1 MRRLMNVLL
10 VAASAATLAACGGGD
25 DAPLNKG
32 QVVATVGGKD
42 ITVHELNA
50 ELMGLAL
57 PAGPQRKQVE
67 MQALQGLVSRTIL
80 ADIAREQGIEKT
92 PAYGLQKRRADEAL
106 LVKMLQNDIASKVP
120 PPTKADADKFM
131 ADNPDLFAQRKI
143 FTFDQIQFKAPADLA
158 QLKSFEPL
166 KTLEQVEQRLIE
178 DGTEYRR
185 GPAKVDTVGAN
196 PDMIRQIAKLPPG
209 EVFIIPNGGVIVA
222 SRISNAQVVPFGGE
236 EAGKYAMQ
244 LVQMKRISDATEKA
258 VGEKIKKA
266 REAVK
271 YQKGFEPPKAPGAK
285 PAAPAP
291 AAG

>member
-1 MRRLMNVLL
+1 MQRLTNVLL
-10 VAASAATLAACGGGD
+10 IAASALALTACGGGD
-25 DAPLNKG
+25 DSAPLAKG

-57 PAGPQRKQVE
+57 PAGDQRKQVE
-67 MQALQGLVSRTIL
+67 KQALQGLVGRTIL
-80 ADIAREQGIEKT
+80 AEIAREQGLEKT
-92 PAYGLQKRRADEAL
+92 PAYALQKRRADEAL
-106 LVKMLQNDIASKVP
+106 LVKMLQSDIASKVP
-120 PPTKADADKFM
+120 PATKADADKFM

-143 FTFDQIQFKAPADLA
+143 FTFDQIQFKAPSDLA
-158 QLKSFEPL
+158 SLKSFEPL

-222 SRISNAQVVPFGGE
+222 SRISNASVVPFAGE
-236 EAGKYAMQ
+236 EANKYALQ

-258 VGEKIKKA
+258 LGEKIKKA

-271 YQKGFEPPKAPGAK
+271 YQKGFEVPKAPGAK
-285 PAAPAP
+285 PAAPA
-291 AAG
+291 AG